1 MAFENLI
8 GNNNVKELLTHMVQ
22 QDKVTHSYL
31 FLGPSGIGKTLFA
44 EEFAKMILCLSKEKY
59 CGNCK
64 SCLQFD
70 ENNQPDFT
78 IIEPEDGTIKI
89 DTIRQMQSKV
99 LEKPI
104 ISSKKVYIIKD
115 ADCMT
120 RESQNCL
127 LKTLEEP
134 PAFIT
139 IILVA
144 SNESLLLN
152 TIRSRCMKV
161 LFNKIENEV
170 LGRYLQEH
178 NIATDIKKQNLD
190 MFCGSIEKAIKIEDK
205 KEIYDEVQKIFCN
218 VDNYTLLDVIGK
230 LDVLYSNKDIIYDIL
245 DYITTIFLEKAKTD
259 FKYIAYIEAIEEV
272 KRNLKSNSNFDM
284 SIDKLL
290 YKIWE
295 E

>member
-8 GNNNVKELLTHMVQ
+8 GNDNVKELLTHMVQ
-22 QDKVTHSYL
+22 QDKITHSYL

-44 EEFAKMILCLSKEKY
+44 EEFAKMILCLEKEKY
-59 CGNCK
+59 CGKCK
-64 SCLQFD
+64 SCLQFN
-70 ENNQPDFT
+70 ENNQPDF
-78 IIEPEDGTIKI
+78 ILIEPEDGTIKI
-89 DTIRQMQSKV
+89 DTIRQMQSKI

-170 LGRYLQEH
+170 LAKYLQEN
-178 NIATDIKKQNLD
+178 NIASDVSNQNLD
-190 MFCGSIEKAIKIEDK
+190 AFGGSIKKAIKIEEK
-205 KEIYDEVQKIFCN
+205 KEIYNEVQKIFSN
-218 VDNYTLLDVIGK
+218 VEKYTLLDVIGK
-230 LDVLYSNKDIIYDIL
+230 LDVLYSNKEIIYDIL
-245 DYITTIFLEKAKTD
+245 DYIITIFIKKAKTNY
-259 FKYIAYIEAIEEV
+259 KYISYIETIEEV
-272 KRNLKSNSNFDM
+272 KKNLKSNSNFDM